1 MCEHWKIADQGDT
14 DEKGRRKL
22 AESIK
27 QGVANEQVLYHPKF
41 GSRKLVSAYRRWTIS
56 CNDEPKYLKILP
68 QMDDSLVDKLLIL
81 QAFEGGI
88 PEEYRPREKWK
99 EYREMIYSEL
109 PAFSH
114 YLRNRPLGDAGK
126 GRFDVA
132 DYQAPE
138 ILRKMEETNP
148 EHQPL
153 NLMDMEFAGI
163 EREDCVE
170 GTAAQILALLG
181 KESKLYQL
189 YRGSSKA
196 FGRYLNGMVREH
208 RDRFKSR
215 MLHGNRIYSI
225 TGFPA
230 LKAAA

>member
-1 MCEHWKIADQGDT
+1 CDELSMCEHWKIADQGNT

-56 CNDEPKYLKILP
+56 CNDEPKYLKILS
-68 QMDDSLVDKLLIL
+68 QMDDSLVDKILIL

-109 PAFSH
+109 PAFSQ

-138 ILRKMEETNP
+138 ILQKMEETNP
-148 EHQPL
+148 EHQSL
-153 NLMDMEFAGI
+153 NLLDMEFAGI
-163 EREDCVE
+163 GGEDCVE

-181 KESKLYQL
+181 K
-189 YRGSSKA
+189 G
-196 FGRYLNGMVREH
+196 
-208 RDRFKSR
+208 
-215 MLHGNRIYSI
+215 
-225 TGFPA
+225 
-230 LKAAA
+230 